1 MGRFRGRVVP
11 SWWFESRFGG
21 ISSRFVLADH
31 FHLLASESIFGMS
44 QGPPTCACSSLSQD
58 GLQRRGLWAT
68 DIIRYEVTTPLP
80 LLTSKEPFCACVVG
94 EVFLTSRMR
103 TRWPFIAYWT
113 GSSLLHHPAFM
124 EFLLS
129 WSFCPQGRNCSVWGP
144 SISCLPVCV
153 CFY

>member
-80 LLTSKEPFCACVVG
+80 LLTSKEPFFACVVG

-103 TRWPFIAYWT
+103 NMWPFISYWT